1 VAVEREREKRRRPAH
16 IEFVLVNAEGMRIA
30 SISAT
35 TRDAERLEGW
45 LTALR
50 SEKRGTHE
58 AQRAK
63 TLQHKIYPALTEAW
77 KIRVEDQRVTVDPE
91 GQAVLRRILE
101 PKEFDGTSA
110 LGLLRSRVVQAAR

>member
-1 VAVEREREKRRRPAH
+1 MAREREKRRRPAH
-16 IEFVLVNAEGMRIA
+16 IEFVLVDAEGAGIA
-30 SISAT
+30 SISGT

-45 LTALR
+45 LTGLR

-63 TLQHKIYPALTEAW
+63 ALQDAIYPALTEAW
-77 KIRVEDQRVTVDPE
+77 KITVEDQRVTVDPE

-101 PKEFDGTSA
+101 PREFAETSA
-110 LGLLRSRVVQAAR
+110 LGLLRSRVVGAGR